1 MKGGLEHLHERQEA
15 RKGEK
20 RDGEERGEREKKKIF
35 LTYGANR
42 FLLKCL
48 DSFSTNDSPLF
59 LHYIFSLSPPPRLLS
74 SDSPGSFYDITIQNF
89 SVSLLMRGDTRRN
102 WI

>member
-48 DSFSTNDSPLF
+48 TLFRQTIRLFFCITYFRSRPLLGSSAPILRALFTILPYRTSPF
-59 LHYIFSLSPPPRLLS
+59 RF
-74 SDSPGSFYDITIQNF
+74 
-89 SVSLLMRGDTRRN
+89 
-102 WI
+102 